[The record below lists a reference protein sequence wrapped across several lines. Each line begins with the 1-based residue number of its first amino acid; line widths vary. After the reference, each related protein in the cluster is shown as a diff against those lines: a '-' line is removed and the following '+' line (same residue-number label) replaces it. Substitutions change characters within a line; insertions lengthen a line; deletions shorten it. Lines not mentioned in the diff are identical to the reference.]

1 MRKNDF
7 EAQISNT
14 TLVTPRT
21 QKTWLKS
28 WAEEYDQRMNELAIY
43 CSMHGFI
50 WYSRVKGKYMKILV
64 FVILTGYMVGMIYFV
79 TARAVEIYSTLDSVS
94 STERAKEFQN
104 HAYPNLTICHPKFFN
119 KKLLIGK
126 DSLRLHN
133 VSCNITSLNLFLVYV
148 FREERFN

>member
-1 MRKNDF
+1 MRKNGF

-14 TLVTPRT
+14 SLVTPRT

-50 WYSRVKGKYMKILV
+50 WYSRVKGKYMKLLAV
-64 FVILTGYMVGMIYFV
+64 VILTGYMFGMFCVV
-79 TARAVEIYSTLDSVS
+79 TDRAVEIYSTLDSVS

-119 KKLLIGK
+119 QKLLIGK

-133 VSCNITSLNLFLVYV
+133 VSCILTY
-148 FREERFN
+148 FNFSWCIF

>member
-7 EAQISNT
+7 EAQVSNT
-14 TLVTPRT
+14 SLVTPRT
-21 QKTWLKS
+21 QKSGLKS
-28 WAEEYDQRMNELAIY
+28 WAKEYDQRMNELAIY

-50 WYSRVKGKYMKILV
+50 WYSRVKGKYMKLLAV
-64 FVILTGYMVGMIYFV
+64 VILTGYMFAMFYAV
-79 TARAVEIYSTLDSVS
+79 TDRAVEIYSTLDSVS

-119 KKLLIGK
+119 QKLLIGK

-133 VSCNITSLNLFLVYV
+133 VFCN
-148 FREERFN
+148 

>member
-1 MRKNDF
+1 MRKNGF

-14 TLVTPRT
+14 SLVTPKT
-21 QKTWLKS
+21 QKSGLKS

-64 FVILTGYMVGMIYFV
+64 FVILTGYMAGMFCVV
-79 TARAVEIYSTLDSVS
+79 TDRAVEIYSTLDSVS

-119 KKLLIGK
+119 QKLLIGK
-126 DSLRLHN
+126 DSLRLRN
-133 VSCNITSLNLFLVYV
+133 VSCNLTY
-148 FREERFN
+148 FNFSWCIF